1 MTCGGAFKFY
11 SYLLLIVSFLTLI
24 LSGGISIVLA
34 SVYLGAMAIS
44 WRYQL
49 KFLSGRLQLPV
60 VLALMLWLLVDSVLF
75 TSLMDSLVHLLLL
88 VSLVKLFSLKTGRDY
103 LILYLISFVYV
114 LLASSYTLSIFFVV
128 GLSVYLF
135 CAILTFMLH
144 ETRKAHL
151 ENRTIPFSHGAYLQ
165 MAGLVTGLIAILSI
179 PLFVVIPRAPFGFL
193 ATDGRGLA
201 NLTGFSNRVSLGEMG
216 PILSDSRMVMRVKVD
231 IDPDVFPAEV
241 KWRGVGL
248 DHFDGRTWVNSL
260 RHRQEMIHQGTSGGF
275 LVPRSRRPD
284 EFLVR
289 QDFYVEPFTNLIF
302 AAPNMITYTRGG
314 GYRGIVLQDANDCF
328 NFLPHPSGRA
338 IYWVYSD
345 ISSRRDRVLRAR
357 LQAVDLS
364 NQGVIPVDRESLPRF
379 LQKPALSPEIARL
392 AERITVGTRS
402 PLDAALAIERYL
414 RRNYRYDLSNR
425 ASGGQDPL
433 YDFLFV
439 HKSGHCE
446 YFATAQAVLMRSL
459 GIPSRLVNGFRQGE
473 YNNWSGHFVVRQSD
487 AHSWVEGYFGR
498 AGWIEFDPTPSG
510 RPPSPYL
517 IARLSGEWLD
527 ALDTFWTE
535 LMGFDRMRQITL
547 FHSFGQWLSDRWEAG
562 LGIGQTIHQAKTT
575 VYQWLGNLRKSVS
588 LSWLWLVSLIAVGF
602 VAYRYRRFV
611 RLLIRK
617 EILRRSSD
625 QLAPDYYLEML
636 EILRKKGHVKKLAE
650 TPREF
655 AVRLTPATLA
665 EPAMNLTD
673 TYYRNR
679 FGNVPLR
686 SADVSAI
693 RAVLSQ
699 IRRASATHG
708 IR

>member
-1 MTCGGAFKFY
+1 MTCDGAFKFY
-11 SYLLLIVSFLTLI
+11 SYLLLIVSFLTLVF
-24 LSGGISIVLA
+24 SGGISIALA
-34 SVYLGAMAIS
+34 SVYLGATAIS

-49 KFLSGRLQLPV
+49 RFLAGRFQLVV
-60 VLALMLWLLVDSVLF
+60 VLALMVWLLVDSVLV
-75 TSLMDSLVHLLLL
+75 TSLMDSLIHLLLL

-128 GLSVYLF
+128 GLGVYLF

-151 ENRTIPFSHGAYLQ
+151 ENRKIPFSHGAYLQ
-165 MAGLVTGLIAILSI
+165 MAGLVTGLIVLLSI
-179 PLFVVIPRAPFGFL
+179 PLFIVIPRTPFGFL
-193 ATDGRGLA
+193 ATNGRGMSS
-201 NLTGFSNRVSLGEMG
+201 LTGFSNRVSLGEMG

-231 IDPDVFPAEV
+231 VDLELFPAEV

-248 DHFDGRTWVNSL
+248 DHFDGKTWVNSL
-260 RHRQEMIHQGTSGGF
+260 RHRQEMLHQGTSSGF

-289 QDFYVEPFTNLIF
+289 QEFYVEPFTNLIF

-314 GYRGIVLQDANDCF
+314 GHRGVVVPDANDCF
-328 NFLPHPSGRA
+328 YFLPHPSGRV
-338 IYWVYSD
+338 IYTVYSD
-345 ISSRRDRVLRAR
+345 VSSRRDRVLRAR
-357 LQAVDLS
+357 LQTVDLS
-364 NQGVIPVDRESLPRF
+364 NQGVIPVDREILPRF
-379 LQKPALSPEIARL
+379 LQKPALAPGIARL
-392 AERITVGTRS
+392 AETITVGTRS

-414 RRNYRYDLSNR
+414 KRNYTYDLSNK
-425 ASGGQDPL
+425 AGGGQNPL
-433 YDFLFV
+433 HDFLFV

-459 GIPSRLVNGFRQGE
+459 GIPCRLVNGFRQGE

-517 IARLSGEWLD
+517 IARISSEWLD

-535 LMGFDRMRQITL
+535 LMSFDRMRQITL
-547 FHSFGQWLSDRWEAG
+547 FHSFGLWLTERWEG
-562 LGIGQTIHQAKTT
+562 GFGISRQIHHAKTA
-575 VYQWLGNLRKSVS
+575 VYLLLGNLRKSVT
-588 LSWLWLVSLIAVGF
+588 LSWLWLLSPIVVGF
-602 VAYRYRRFV
+602 VAYRYRRFI

-617 EILRRSSD
+617 DILRRSSD

-636 EILRKKGHVKKLAE
+636 EILRKKGHIKNLAE

-665 EPAMNLTD
+665 EPAIDLTE

-693 RAVLSQ
+693 RSVLSQ
-699 IRRASATHG
+699 IRRASAG
-708 IR
+708 